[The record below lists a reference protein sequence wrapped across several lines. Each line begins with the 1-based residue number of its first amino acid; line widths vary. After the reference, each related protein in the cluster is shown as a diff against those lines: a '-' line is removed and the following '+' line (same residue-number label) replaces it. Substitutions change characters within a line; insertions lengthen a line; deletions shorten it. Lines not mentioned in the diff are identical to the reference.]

1 MTNVNTAQFLTEDE
15 IRNNADHNQRFLKK
29 AEKELKQ
36 LKDTKGYITDGD
48 IAKVLGIK

>member
-1 MTNVNTAQFLTEDE
+1 MTNVNTLQFITEDE
-15 IRNNADHNQRFLKK
+15 IKNNAENNKRFLSE

-48 IAKVLGIK
+48 IAKVLGFK